1 MPHDATSLEELE
13 LIVDRLSHRE
23 NRWGTYQR
31 IAERADVSVPPDEI
45 WMLVLI
51 CSQGVGVR
59 LASLA
64 DQFSISRRKL
74 QIVAQSRV
82 ARNLL
87 LRQTDTA
94 SLVSETGRTTIQI

>member
-45 WMLVLI
+45 WMLVQI
-51 CSQGVGVR
+51 CSQGEGVR

-64 DQFSISRRKL
+64 DQFSISRDRKSTRLNSSHSCAYRMLSSAL
-74 QIVAQSRV
+74 QKTQR
-82 ARNLL
+82 
-87 LRQTDTA
+87 
-94 SLVSETGRTTIQI
+94 IQA